1 MLPRMLTLP
10 GRAALPL
17 VALSWLACGG
27 GGSPE
32 PSAPPAPAT
41 TPTPTAAP
49 AFDAAVEQIFAA
61 AFAANPVSATQAG
74 VHEHDARWPDLS
86 AAGQAADRQRVKDA
100 LALLGRV
107 AAGKLT
113 VDQQIDAAILRADL
127 EQQIFSDEVEK
138 PLRRNPLVYTSVLGS
153 GIDELIS
160 RDFAPL
166 AARAENLAA
175 RIEGVPAVCRQAIEN
190 LAVGDT
196 HGPAAKVAVG
206 RLDGLVSLLQE
217 EIPAR
222 VKGAPSAKRI
232 ADATP
237 AAVAAIRQLQAHVRD
252 RLVPAAGERW
262 RLGRDAF
269 ARKLRLTL
277 QIDLPADELVR
288 LARAEHERVRA
299 RMVEVAGELAPV
311 LFSAGELRKL
321 RKDKDAGAATVR
333 AVLASLAR
341 VHSTPESLR
350 DDAEAKLQT
359 LAAKVVEMKIV
370 SLDPT
375 EVVKVIWTPPHKRGV
390 AVAGL
395 ENPGPLEPQPKGL
408 ASFYLVQPL
417 PPDWPE
423 ERRQSM
429 LREYNDFMLEI
440 LSIHEAIP
448 GHFVQLYHA
457 RRDDSLVRRVLPNGP
472 FVEGWAVYTEKV
484 MVDAG
489 FTGTLPTKVPAG
501 LPARVLR
508 VMREPALR
516 QKAIALHG
524 LKFYLRAVTNA
535 IIDSEIQAGDMTEEQ
550 AVSLMVDG
558 SYQEEGE
565 ARLKWVR
572 AQVSSTQLS
581 TYFAGAQAW
590 FRLREEAEKRA
601 RDAGQAFDLAAF
613 HDAAL
618 SHGAPPVPALARL
631 FGWEG

>member
-1 MLPRMLTLP
+1 M
-10 GRAALPL
+10 
-17 VALSWLACGG
+17 
-27 GGSPE
+27 
-32 PSAPPAPAT
+32 
-41 TPTPTAAP
+41 
-49 AFDAAVEQIFAA
+49 FDAAVEQIFAA
-61 AFAANPVSATQAG
+61 SFAANPVSATQAG

-86 AAGQAADRQRVKDA
+86 PAGQAADRQRVQDA

-107 AAGKLT
+107 AAGSLT

-127 EQQIFSDEVEK
+127 EQQVFSDEVEK
-138 PLRRNPLVYTSVLGS
+138 PLRRNPMVYPSLLGA
-153 GIDELIS
+153 GLEELIS

-166 AARAENLAA
+166 ATRAENLAA
-175 RIEGVPAVCRQAIEN
+175 RVEGVPAVCRQAIEN

-206 RLDGLVSLLQE
+206 RLDGLVSLLEE

-222 VKGAPSAKRI
+222 VKGAPTAKRI

-252 RLVPAAGERW
+252 RLVPAAGEKW

-277 QIDLPADELVR
+277 QSDIPADELVR

-299 RMVEVAGELAPV
+299 RMVQVAGDLAPV
-311 LFSAGELRKL
+311 LFSAGELRKIQKG
-321 RKDKDAGAATVR
+321 KDPDAALVR
-333 AVLASLAR
+333 AVLASLAQI
-341 VHSTPESLR
+341 HSTPESLR
-350 DDAEAKLQT
+350 DDAEAKLTT

-423 ERRQSM
+423 DRRQSM

-457 RRDDSLVRRVLPNGP
+457 RRDTSLVRRVLPNGP

-489 FTGTLPTKVPAG
+489 FTGTPPTRPPAG
-501 LPARVLR
+501 LPARLLR

-524 LKFYLRAVTNA
+524 LKFYLRAIANA
-535 IIDSEIQAGDMTEEQ
+535 ILDSAIQAGDMNEEQ

-565 ARLKWVR
+565 ARLKWIR

-601 RDAGQAFDLAAF
+601 RDAGQTFDLAAF

-618 SHGAPPVPALARL
+618 SHGAPPVPALHRL
-631 FGWEG
+631 FGWEE

>member
-1 MLPRMLTLP
+1 
-10 GRAALPL
+10 
-17 VALSWLACGG
+17 
-27 GGSPE
+27 
-32 PSAPPAPAT
+32 
-41 TPTPTAAP
+41 
-49 AFDAAVEQIFAA
+49 VEQIFAA

-86 AAGQAADRQRVKDA
+86 PAGQAADRQRVQDA
-100 LALLGRV
+100 LATLARV
-107 AAGKLT
+107 AAGTLS

-127 EQQIFSDEVEK
+127 EQQVFSDEVEK
-138 PLRRNPLVYTSVLGS
+138 PLRRNPLSYTSVLGA
-153 GIDELIS
+153 GLEELIS

-166 AARAENLAA
+166 ATRAGNLAA
-175 RIEGVPAVCRQAIEN
+175 RVEGVPAVCRQAIEN

-206 RLDGLVSLLQE
+206 RFDGLVSLLEE

-222 VKGAPSAKRI
+222 MKGAPAAKRI

-252 RLVPAAGERW
+252 RLVPAAGEKW
-262 RLGRDAF
+262 RLGPDAF

-277 QIDLPADELVR
+277 QSDIPADELVR
-288 LARAEHERVRA
+288 LARAEHELVRA
-299 RMVEVAGELAPV
+299 RMVQVAGDLAPV
-311 LFSAGELRKL
+311 LFSAGELRKI
-321 RKDKDAGAATVR
+321 RKGKDPTGVPPDARQSGSRQAVRGGDPDAAVVR
-333 AVLASLAR
+333 AVLATLAK

-350 DDAEAKLQT
+350 DDAEAKLTT
-359 LAAKVVEMKIV
+359 LAAKVGEMKIV

-423 ERRQSM
+423 DRRQSM

-457 RRDDSLVRRVLPNGP
+457 RRDTSLVRRVLPNGP

-489 FTGTLPTKVPAG
+489 FAGTLPTKPPAG
-501 LPARVLR
+501 LPVRLAR

-524 LKFYLRAVTNA
+524 LKFYLRTVTNA
-535 IIDSEIQAGDMTEEQ
+535 IIDNAIQAGDMNEEQ

-590 FRLREEAEKRA
+590 FRVREQAEQRA
-601 RDAGQAFDLAAF
+601 RDGGQTFDLAAF

-618 SHGAPPVPALARL
+618 SHGAPPVPALPRL
-631 FGWEG
+631 FGWEE